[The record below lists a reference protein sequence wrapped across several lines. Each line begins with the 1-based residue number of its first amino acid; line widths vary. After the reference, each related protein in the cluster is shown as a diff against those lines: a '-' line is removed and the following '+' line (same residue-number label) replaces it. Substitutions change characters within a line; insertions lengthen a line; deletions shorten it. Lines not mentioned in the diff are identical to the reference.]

1 MIYFLIIVAVVF
13 AYLVFDLSMNPERY
27 IEMKRKIF
35 RKSAKDE
42 KDEEKKG
49 EQDISICK
57 YMKLFKQL

>member
-42 KDEEKKG
+42 KDEGKKG
-49 EQDISICK
+49 K
-57 YMKLFKQL
+57 